1 MNEPAIKKIILL
13 YTIISLFTSAFTINY
28 FDDAFAAIEDF
39 SVDPKSLFHLR
50 DDIYLLIFQ
59 GCAGSKII
67 NADEISIV
75 SDTDKVSL
83 MDQAEEDRQILAY
96 ECPILEVLIHA
107 NDPYSISIEI
117 ESLGIKIPLDPDEI
131 SEESLDFH
139 RADVKVQ
146 PLPQTQIR
154 KHNLSHS
161 SMPLTEKQLQECESV
176 HDDYSILPSKV
187 FSTRYLHHNFMGDC
201 VLLFD
206 DPIWEVNA
214 TDRYDQLAKT
224 LEELKQQ
231 KTELMQKPSK
241 LYVIDPLSV
250 IKSVTEGSYIFTFEA
265 CADEHPIGMGDVMV
279 SSDTEVISLIP
290 EKHKDRVIPLGVCKV
305 MHINIK
311 AEDPNSIS
319 IFTPHESPRAQM
331 KQGVPV
337 HDVICKE
344 GLELIKK
351 TRDGSAA
358 CVSEYAA
365 SKLVERG
372 WGEFL

>member
-1 MNEPAIKKIILL
+1 MNNTAIKKIILL
-13 YTIISLFTSAFTINY
+13 LTMIPLFTSAFTINY
-28 FDDAFAAIEDF
+28 FDDAFAAIQDF

-59 GCAGSKII
+59 GCAGSNAIS
-67 NADEISIV
+67 ADEISIV

-83 MDQAEEDRQILAY
+83 KDQAEEDREIPAY

-107 NDPYSISIEI
+107 DDPYSISIEI
-117 ESLGIKIPLDPDEI
+117 ESLGIKIPIDPDELP
-131 SEESLDFH
+131 ENSLTFH
-139 RADVKVQ
+139 TADVKVQ

-154 KHNLSHS
+154 KHNLSHIDMS
-161 SMPLTEKQLQECESV
+161 LTEKQLQNCESV
-176 HDDYSILPSKV
+176 HDDYSMLPLKV
-187 FSTRYLHHNFMGDC
+187 FSTRYLYHNFMGDC

-214 TDRYDQLAKT
+214 TDRYEQLAKT

-231 KTELMQKPSK
+231 KIELLHTPSK
-241 LYVIDPLSV
+241 IYAINPLSV
-250 IKSVTEGSYIFTFEA
+250 IESATEGSYIFTFEA
-265 CADEHPIGMGDVMV
+265 CTGEHPISVDDVMI

-290 EKHKDRVIPLGVCKV
+290 EKQKGNVIPLGICKV

-311 AEDPNSIS
+311 AEDPNTIG
-319 IFTPHESPRAQM
+319 IFVPHESPRAQM
-331 KQGVPV
+331 KQGIPV
-337 HDVICKE
+337 HDVVCKE

>member
-1 MNEPAIKKIILL
+1 MNDTAIKKIILL

-59 GCAGSKII
+59 GCTGSKAI
-67 NADEISIV
+67 NADEIIIV

-83 MDQAEEDRQILAY
+83 MDQAEDDREIPAN

-107 NDPYSISIEI
+107 DDPYSISIEI
-117 ESLGIKIPLDPDEI
+117 ESLGIKISIDPDEI
-131 SEESLDFH
+131 SEESLDFQ
-139 RADVKVQ
+139 RADVTVQ
-146 PLPQTQIR
+146 PLPQTLIR
-154 KHNLSHS
+154 KQNLSHID
-161 SMPLTEKQLQECESV
+161 MLLTEKQLQECESV
-176 HDDYSILPSKV
+176 HDDYSILPLKV

-241 LYVIDPLSV
+241 LYAIKPFSV
-250 IKSVTEGSYIFTFEA
+250 IESVTEGSYIFTFEA
-265 CADEHPIGMGDVMV
+265 CAGKYPIRVGDVMV

-290 EKHKDRVIPLGVCKV
+290 KIQKGSVIPLGVCKV

-311 AEDPNSIS
+311 AEDPNTIN
-319 IFTPHESPRAQM
+319 IFAPHKSPRAQM
-331 KQGVPV
+331 KQGISV
-337 HDVICKE
+337 HDVFCKE

>member
-1 MNEPAIKKIILL
+1 MNDTAIKKIILL
-13 YTIISLFTSAFTINY
+13 YTMISLFTSAFTINY
-28 FDDAFAAIEDF
+28 FDDAFAAVQDF

-59 GCAGSKII
+59 GCAGSKAI

-75 SDTDKVSL
+75 SDTDKVS
-83 MDQAEEDRQILAY
+83 MKDQAEDDQVIPAY
-96 ECPILEVLIHA
+96 ECPIIEILIHA
-107 NDPYSISIEI
+107 DDPYSISIEI
-117 ESLGIKIPLDPDEI
+117 ESLGIKIPIDPDEL
-131 SEESLDFH
+131 SEESLDFQ
-139 RADVKVQ
+139 RVDVKVQ
-146 PLPQTQIR
+146 PLPQTQIQ
-154 KHNLSHS
+154 KQNLSHS
-161 SMPLTEKQLQECESV
+161 SMPLTEKQLQECESL
-176 HDDYSILPSKV
+176 HNDYSILPLKV
-187 FSTRYLHHNFMGDC
+187 FSTRYLYHNFMGDC

-241 LYVIDPLSV
+241 LYAIDPLSV

-265 CADEHPIGMGDVMV
+265 CADEHPIGVGDVMI
-279 SSDTEVISLIP
+279 SSDIEVISLIP
-290 EKHKDRVIPLGVCKV
+290 EKQKSGVIPLGVCKV

-319 IFTPHESPRAQM
+319 IFAPHESPRAQM
-331 KQGVPV
+331 KQGIPV
-337 HDVICKE
+337 HDVVCKE

>member
-1 MNEPAIKKIILL
+1 
-13 YTIISLFTSAFTINY
+13 
-28 FDDAFAAIEDF
+28 
-39 SVDPKSLFHLR
+39 
-50 DDIYLLIFQ
+50 
-59 GCAGSKII
+59 
-67 NADEISIV
+67 
-75 SDTDKVSL
+75 
-83 MDQAEEDRQILAY
+83 
-96 ECPILEVLIHA
+96 
-107 NDPYSISIEI
+107 
-117 ESLGIKIPLDPDEI
+117 
-131 SEESLDFH
+131 
-139 RADVKVQ
+139 
-146 PLPQTQIR
+146 
-154 KHNLSHS
+154 
-161 SMPLTEKQLQECESV
+161 
-176 HDDYSILPSKV
+176 
-187 FSTRYLHHNFMGDC
+187 MGDC

-241 LYVIDPLSV
+241 LYAIDPLSV
-250 IKSVTEGSYIFTFEA
+250 IESVTEGSYIFTFEA
-265 CADEHPIGMGDVMV
+265 CAGKHPIGVGDVMV

-290 EKHKDRVIPLGVCKV
+290 EKHKGSIIPLGVCKV

-319 IFTPHESPRAQM
+319 IFVPHNSPRAQM
-331 KQGVPV
+331 KQGIPV
-337 HDVICKE
+337 HDVVCKE

>member
-1 MNEPAIKKIILL
+1 MNDRAIEKIILL
-13 YTIISLFTSAFTINY
+13 YTMISLFTSAFTINY
-28 FDDAFAAIEDF
+28 FDDAFAAVQDF

-59 GCAGSKII
+59 GCAGSKTI

-75 SDTDKVSL
+75 SDTDRVSL
-83 MDQAEEDRQILAY
+83 ADQAEEDKEIPAY

-117 ESLGIKIPLDPDEI
+117 ESLGIKISIDPDEI
-131 SEESLDFH
+131 SKESLDFH

-154 KHNLSHS
+154 KQNLSHS

-176 HDDYSILPSKV
+176 HDDYSILLSKV
-187 FSTRYLHHNFMGDC
+187 FSTRYLYHNFMGDC

-231 KTELMQKPSK
+231 NTELMQKPSK
-241 LYVIDPLSV
+241 PYTIDPLSV
-250 IKSVTEGSYIFTFEA
+250 IALATEGSYIFTFEA
-265 CADEHPIGMGDVMV
+265 CAGKYPIGIGDVMI

-290 EKHKDRVIPLGVCKV
+290 EKQKSGVIPLGVCKV

-311 AEDPNSIS
+311 AKDPNSIG
-319 IFTPHESPRAQM
+319 IFVPHESPRAQM
-331 KQGVPV
+331 KQGIPV
-337 HDVICKE
+337 HDVYCKE

>member
-1 MNEPAIKKIILL
+1 MIP
-13 YTIISLFTSAFTINY
+13 LFTSAFTINY

-59 GCAGSKII
+59 GCAGSKAI

-83 MDQAEEDRQILAY
+83 ADQAEEDKEIPAY

-117 ESLGIKIPLDPDEI
+117 ESLGIKISIDPDEI

-176 HDDYSILPSKV
+176 HDDYSILLSKV
-187 FSTRYLHHNFMGDC
+187 FSTRYLYHNFMGDC

-231 KTELMQKPSK
+231 NTELMQKPSK
-241 LYVIDPLSV
+241 PYTIDPLSV
-250 IKSVTEGSYIFTFEA
+250 IELATEGSYIFTFEA
-265 CADEHPIGMGDVMV
+265 CAGKYPIGIGDVMI

-290 EKHKDRVIPLGVCKV
+290 EKQKSGVIPLGVCKV

-311 AEDPNSIS
+311 AKDPNSIG
-319 IFTPHESPRAQM
+319 IFVPHESPRAQM
-331 KQGVPV
+331 KQGILV
-337 HDVICKE
+337 HDVVCKE

>member
-1 MNEPAIKKIILL
+1 MNNTAIKKIILL
-13 YTIISLFTSAFTINY
+13 FTMIPLFTSAFTINY

-59 GCAGSKII
+59 GCAGSKAI

-83 MDQAEEDRQILAY
+83 IDQAEEDRIILAY

-107 NDPYSISIEI
+107 DDPYSISIEI
-117 ESLGIKIPLDPDEI
+117 ESLGIKIPIDPDKL
-131 SEESLDFH
+131 SVESLDFQ
-139 RADVKVQ
+139 RVDVKVQ
-146 PLPQTQIR
+146 PLPQTQIQ
-154 KHNLSHS
+154 KQNLSHS

-176 HDDYSILPSKV
+176 HDDYSILPLTV
-187 FSTRYLHHNFMGDC
+187 FSTRYLYHNFMGDC

-206 DPIWEVNA
+206 DPIWKVNA

-241 LYVIDPLSV
+241 LYVINPFSV
-250 IKSVTEGSYIFTFEA
+250 IESVTEGSYIFTFEA
-265 CADEHPIGMGDVMV
+265 CAGKHPIGVGDVMV

-290 EKHKDRVIPLGVCKV
+290 EKHKDSIIPLGVCKV

-311 AEDPNSIS
+311 AKDPNSIN
-319 IFTPHESPRAQM
+319 IFVPHNSPRAQM
-331 KQGVPV
+331 KQGIPV
-337 HDVICKE
+337 YDVVCKE

>member
-1 MNEPAIKKIILL
+1 MNDTAIKKIILF
-13 YTIISLFTSAFTINY
+13 YAMTSLFTSAFTINY

-59 GCAGSKII
+59 GCAGSKTI
-67 NADEISIV
+67 NADEITIV

-83 MDQAEEDRQILAY
+83 IDQAEEDREIPAY
-96 ECPILEVLIHA
+96 ECPIIEVLIHA
-107 NDPYSISIEI
+107 DDPYSISIEI
-117 ESLGIKIPLDPDEI
+117 ESLGIKIPIDPDELP
-131 SEESLDFH
+131 EYSLTFH

-154 KHNLSHS
+154 KHDLSHIDMS
-161 SMPLTEKQLQECESV
+161 LTEKQLQECESV
-176 HDDYSILPSKV
+176 HNDYSILPSKV
-187 FSTRYLHHNFMGDC
+187 FSTRYMHHNFMGDC

-206 DPIWEVNA
+206 DPIWKVNA
-214 TDRYDQLAKT
+214 ADRYEQLAKR
-224 LEELKQQ
+224 LEELNQQ
-231 KTELMQKPSK
+231 KTELLHKPSK
-241 LYVIDPLSV
+241 LYAIDPLSV
-250 IKSVTEGSYIFTFEA
+250 IESATEGSYIFTFEI
-265 CADEHPIGMGDVMV
+265 CTGKHPIGVGDVMV

-290 EKHKDRVIPLGVCKV
+290 EKQKSSVIPLGVCKV

-311 AEDPNSIS
+311 AKDPNSIS
-319 IFTPHESPRAQM
+319 IFAPHNSPRAQM
-331 KQGVPV
+331 KQGIPV
-337 HDVICKE
+337 HDVVCKE

-358 CVSEYAA
+358 CVSEHTA